1 MLSKIY
7 IAVLA
12 ILGLALIVQL
22 LRLAF
27 ATRAKHLIRL
37 SNLTIFF
44 FWVLTD
50 E

>member
-7 IAVLA
+7 IAVMT

-27 ATRAKHLIRL
+27 ATRA
-37 SNLTIFF
+37 NT
-44 FWVLTD
+44 
-50 E
+50 